1 MSSVI
6 GTGMHRKS
14 WSWFIGNQFSFGPEA
29 IRQLAGVVHR
39 QSAKRVLLISDKQL
53 VEVGIVGQVAA
64 VLEDTE
70 AECIIFDGGEV
81 EPSTDTVNAVVA
93 SAREF
98 QPDLFVAVG
107 GGSNMDLG
115 KAAVAAYGQDCDPES
130 LFGFDL
136 VPGPMPTLVC
146 IPTTAGTGSEV
157 THAAIIKSS
166 STGKKAGILSQHI
179 RPAIALV
186 DPNLTLSCS
195 SQVTAECGIDAL
207 THATEA
213 YLVKNFYTF
222 EDDHQHGL
230 PYEGNHPLGDMY
242 AEKAI
247 SLIGKH
253 LKQACAKPDILT
265 SRSAMAFA
273 ASLAGAAFASCGV
286 SVAHALEYPIGS
298 KYKCSHGAG
307 NGIVLPALLKF
318 WCQSRQAR
326 IAKMAALLGVPD
338 ADKMDEAEAA
348 QAAIGWIAETRKL
361 IELPT
366 CLRDVGGAE
375 SDLDELAEVTVS
387 LQRLIDLSPVP
398 IAAPEAKLILQDA
411 L

>member
-1 MSSVI
+1 
-6 GTGMHRKS
+6 MHRKS
-14 WSWFIGNQFSFGPEA
+14 WSWFSGGQFSFGPEA
-29 IRQLAGVVHR
+29 IGQLAGVVHR
-39 QSAKRVLLISDKQL
+39 QSAKRVLLLSDKQL

-64 VLEDTE
+64 VLEDTD

-93 SAREF
+93 CAKEF

-115 KAAVAAYGQDCDPES
+115 KAAVAAYGHDCDPES

-136 VPGPMPTLVC
+136 VPGPTPALVC

-166 STGKKAGILSQHI
+166 SSGKKAGILSQHI
-179 RPAIALV
+179 RPAVALV
-186 DPNLTLSCS
+186 DPALTLSCPS
-195 SQVTAECGIDAL
+195 KVTAECGIDAL

-213 YLVKNFYTF
+213 YLVKNFYAF

-247 SLIGKH
+247 SLIGQH
-253 LKQACAKPDILT
+253 LKQAYAKPDILA

-318 WCQSRQAR
+318 WCQSRQSR
-326 IAKMAALLGVPD
+326 IAKMASLLGVPD
-338 ADKMDEAEAA
+338 ADKMDEADAA
-348 QAAIGWIAETRKL
+348 QAAIDWIVETRTL

-366 CLRDVGGAE
+366 CLRDVGGTD
-375 SDLDELAEVTVS
+375 SDLDELADVAVS

-398 IAAPEAKLILQDA
+398 IAAPEAKQILQAA

>member
-1 MSSVI
+1 MSSAI

-14 WSWFIGNQFSFGPEA
+14 WSWFSGAQFCFGPEA
-29 IRQLAGVVHR
+29 IGQLAGIVHR
-39 QSAKRVLLISDKQL
+39 LSTKRVLLISDKQL
-53 VEVGIVGQVAA
+53 VEAGIVGQVAA
-64 VLEDTE
+64 VLEETD

-81 EPSTDTVNAVVA
+81 EPSTETVDAVVA
-93 SAREF
+93 SAKEF

-115 KAAVAAYGQDCDPES
+115 KAAVAAYSHNCDPES
-130 LFGFDL
+130 MFGFDL
-136 VPGPMPTLVC
+136 VPGPTQTLVC

-157 THAAIIKSS
+157 THASILKSS
-166 STGKKAGILSQHI
+166 NTGKKAGILSQHI
-179 RPAIALV
+179 RPAVALV
-186 DPNLTLSCS
+186 DPTLTLSCPS
-195 SQVTAECGIDAL
+195 KVTAECGIDAL

-213 YLVKNFYTF
+213 YLVKNFYAF
-222 EDDHQHGL
+222 EDDHEHGL

-253 LKQACAKPDILT
+253 LTQAYAKPDILS

-273 ASLAGAAFASCGV
+273 ASLAGAAFASCGL
-286 SVAHALEYPIGS
+286 SMAHAMEYPIGS

-307 NGIVLPALLKF
+307 NGIVLPAILKF

-326 IAKMAALLGVPD
+326 IAKIATLLGVPD
-338 ADKMDEAEAA
+338 ADRMDEAEAA
-348 QAAIGWIAETRKL
+348 QAAIDWIVETREFL
-361 IELPT
+361 ELPT

-375 SDLDELAEVTVS
+375 ADLDELASVSVS
-387 LQRLIDLSPVP
+387 LQRLVDLSPVP
-398 IAAPEAKLILQDA
+398 IGIPEARQILQDA